1 MNSTA
6 SYFLLHCRHTK
17 MLVPFNLLSPFPL
30 HEQRWYV
37 CMNVVW
43 CVFTYDRNEILHY
56 ITLKLT

>member
-1 MNSTA
+1 
-6 SYFLLHCRHTK
+6 
-17 MLVPFNLLSPFPL
+17 MLVLFNLLSPFPL